1 MPFFSI
7 VIPTFNRAQLL
18 EGTIRSVQN
27 QQFENWEC
35 IVVDDGSK
43 DNTKTIV
50 ENIIK
55 EDARIRYVYQEN
67 AERSVARNNGIKH
80 ALGEYICFL
89 DSDDAFQP
97 NHLSVLYV
105 AIQSTKEKSHLY
117 YVDME
122 IRTDDNVK
130 SVSDPLKDEDIFHFL
145 CYHPLIP
152 ARICAPSIVLKANV
166 FDEDIV
172 VVEDLILWLRL
183 AEFFSF
189 RHIPEPTVIYNLH
202 GGNSVDLA
210 NTGFQKR
217 LAGLKVFIK
226 RYPSLWNK
234 LLKKDKAF
242 LIGNTHFGIA
252 RHHIYHKRKWKAIK
266 ELMLSIWFQKRHH
279 QLKHKVYLILQLLK
293 GRYEY

>member
-1 MPFFSI
+1 MFFTV
-7 VIPTFNRAQLL
+7 VIPTYNRAHLIT
-18 EGTIRSVQN
+18 ETIRSVQN
-27 QQFENWEC
+27 QQFEDWEC

-43 DNTKTIV
+43 DNTKAIV

-55 EDARIRYVYQEN
+55 EDARFRYVYQEN
-67 AERSVARNNGIKH
+67 AERSAARNNGIKH
-80 ALGEYICFL
+80 ALGTYICFL
-89 DSDDAFQP
+89 DSDDEFQP
-97 NHLSVLYV
+97 NHLSVLYTK
-105 AIQSTKEKSHLY
+105 IQTSKEKSQVY

-122 IRTDDNVK
+122 VRTDDNVK
-130 SVSDPLKDEDIFHFL
+130 RVSDPLKDEDTFHFL

-152 ARICAPSIVLKANV
+152 ARICAPSKILKANL

-183 AEFFSF
+183 AEKVAFSY
-189 RHIPEPTVIYNLH
+189 IPEPTVIYNLH

-226 RYPSLWNK
+226 RYPTLWNK
-234 LLKKDKAF
+234 LLKKDQVF

-252 RHHIYHKRKWKAIK
+252 RHHIYYKRKWKAIK

-279 QLKHKVYLILQLLK
+279 QLKHKAYLILQLLK
-293 GRYEY
+293 GKYEY